1 MKDKLETVK
10 DIPLNEIQ
18 MPTDEIEDDSTDV
31 TEVTNNGTNI
41 HKRIQHIAVWGD
53 EKILG
58 KAIKRRKRNK

>member
-41 HKRIQHIAVWGD
+41 HKRIQIRYP
-53 EKILG
+53 L
-58 KAIKRRKRNK
+58 